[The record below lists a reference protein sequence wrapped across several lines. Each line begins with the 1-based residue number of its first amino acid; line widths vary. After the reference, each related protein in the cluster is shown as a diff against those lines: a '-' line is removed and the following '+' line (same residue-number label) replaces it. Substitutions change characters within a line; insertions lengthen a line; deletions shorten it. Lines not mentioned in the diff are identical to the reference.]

1 LIGLGSSETF
11 INLTFENMAF
21 YVPLNKRKSV
31 IKGSKEA
38 PYTGRVMFKNITFQN
53 GLDGTPPVKLTKSN
67 YKDYFETNEYVDPS
81 IFE

>member
-1 LIGLGSSETF
+1 
-11 INLTFENMAF
+11 MAF

-53 GLDGTPPVKLTKSN
+53 GLDGSPPVKLTQSN
-67 YKDYFETNEYVDPS
+67 YKQFFDTNEFVDKS